1 MGAARSGESR
11 LRVALVGCGRIADLQ
26 RLGYLDHPHAELAA
40 VCDRDEA
47 RARRRAAEWGVP
59 KVYTD
64 LDRLLAD
71 PELDAVEI
79 LTPHHLH
86 AEHAVAALEAGKHV
100 SLQKPPTRTLEEIER
115 GSAAPRRPGRGL
127 R

>member
-86 AEHAVAALEAGKHV
+86 AEHAVADLEAGKHV
-100 SLQKPPTRTLEEIER
+100 SLQKPPTRTLEELDR
-115 GSAAPRRPGRGL
+115 VAAAARRSGRV
-127 R
+127 